1 MIPGNG
7 IIPRYHQSGFI
18 REQNISQKK
27 DKNFNHWKWGPGMEI
42 ITVEMFDG
50 VHDEEEDWED
60 GDDRYQSRQRQL
72 ASLNTDR
79 TW

>member
-50 VHDEEEDWED
+50 VHDEEEEDWERRWSISEQTKAA
-60 GDDRYQSRQRQL
+60 GIPQY
-72 ASLNTDR
+72 
-79 TW
+79 W